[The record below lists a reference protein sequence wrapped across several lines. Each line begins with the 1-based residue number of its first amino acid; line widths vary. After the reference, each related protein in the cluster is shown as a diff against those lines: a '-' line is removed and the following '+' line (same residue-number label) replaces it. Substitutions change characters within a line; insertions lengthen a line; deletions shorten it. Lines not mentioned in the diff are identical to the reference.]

1 MKTVLI
7 TGCSSG
13 FGLET
18 AKYFLERD
26 WNVIATM
33 RTPREDVLPPSENLR
48 IIPLDVTDADSI
60 RSAVETAGPIDVLV
74 NNAGIGL
81 LNAVEGTPME
91 VIRDIFETNTFGVM
105 AMTQAVLPQFRER
118 GSGVVVNVT
127 SSVTLKT
134 LPLVSVYTAS
144 KAAINLF
151 TESLA
156 LELEQFGV
164 RVRVV
169 LPGRAPTTRFAEN
182 GREAQRMIVPEPY
195 QALAQSF
202 LGEWAE
208 TDHPTTRSEDVAE
221 AIWRAATDPSS
232 PIRIPAGADAVE
244 WARDAKAAV
253 ATS

>member
-33 RTPREDVLPPSENLR
+33 RTPREDLLPSSENLR
-48 IIPLDVTDADSI
+48 IIPLDVTNAESI
-60 RSAVETAGPIDVLV
+60 RAAVETAGPIDVLV

-91 VIRDIFETNTFGVM
+91 MIRDIFETNTFGVM

-118 GSGVVVNVT
+118 GAGVIVNVT
-127 SSVTLKT
+127 SSVTLKS

-144 KAAINLF
+144 KAAINAF
-151 TESLA
+151 TESMA

-169 LPGRAPTTRFAEN
+169 LPGRSPTTRFAEN
-182 GREAQRMIVPEPY
+182 GRESQRFVIPEAY
-195 QALAQSF
+195 ADLAQQF
-202 LGEWAE
+202 MAGWAE
-208 TDHPTTRSEDVAE
+208 ADHPTTRAEDVAE
-221 AIWRAATDPSS
+221 AIWLAATDPST
-232 PIRIPAGADAVE
+232 PIRLPAGADAIE
-244 WARDAKAAV
+244 WAKSAKAAY